1 MTMSDR
7 LLGVCGAFAI
17 LLATDRLLGVC
28 GAFAILLATVLP
40 AHAEGPGG
48 SAPAAPIKLRSG
60 TFTPALGEAPDVP
73 VGLTISGYAAGQG
86 AITSSSSPGR

>member
-1 MTMSDR
+1 MTMS
-7 LLGVCGAFAI
+7 
-17 LLATDRLLGVC
+17 DRLLGVC